1 MQPVDENAS
10 PARAKANA
18 FPDSSAAA
26 DQKLESFGY
35 KQTLR
40 RDLGYFS
47 SFALSFSIISITTGL
62 FADYGAGLH
71 IAGPAFIW
79 TWLIVG
85 AGQLLV
91 ALVFARLA
99 RQIPLSGYAYQW
111 VSRLAGRGLGWWAGW
126 MMIIQFISGM
136 PGVCYALA
144 SYLVPFLGFA
154 PSSRN
159 VILVTVLTLISIALI
174 NQFGIH
180 LASRVNDVS
189 VIAEIL
195 GAFVVGVVLLGI
207 ALVRKTHPVGFLVT
221 HPAQPAGFAYLGAFA
236 FSSLMSAWTLT
247 GFEGAANLAEETT
260 VPEKQ
265 IPVAIVGSEVSS
277 VLLGFLVLAG
287 FTLAIPSL
295 QIAADHPAP
304 LLYIMGA
311 YFPPLIVNLVMLS
324 VFIAIYACA
333 LANLTAVTRMV
344 WAMARD
350 RQLPASLWLGRIS
363 AHKVPANAIWIV
375 TVLSASFACW
385 AKLEVV
391 ITGIA
396 ALAGYITYAIVVVA
410 VLFATRKQLR
420 IASQGHSVPVWLS
433 VAALVWILS
442 LLGFLSIPRSGWI
455 NSVATLIAIGIG
467 GLVYLMVHRAAHFA
481 KEGGV
486 A

>member
-159 VILVTVLTLISIALI
+159 VIFVTVLTLISIALI

-207 ALVRKTHPVGFLVT
+207 ALVQDPSGRLSGHPSRATQRARLRGSLCVFLTHERVDT
-221 HPAQPAGFAYLGAFA
+221 
-236 FSSLMSAWTLT
+236 
-247 GFEGAANLAEETT
+247 
-260 VPEKQ
+260 
-265 IPVAIVGSEVSS
+265 
-277 VLLGFLVLAG
+277 
-287 FTLAIPSL
+287 
-295 QIAADHPAP
+295 
-304 LLYIMGA
+304 
-311 YFPPLIVNLVMLS
+311 
-324 VFIAIYACA
+324 
-333 LANLTAVTRMV
+333 
-344 WAMARD
+344 D
-350 RQLPASLWLGRIS
+350 RL
-363 AHKVPANAIWIV
+363 
-375 TVLSASFACW
+375 
-385 AKLEVV
+385 
-391 ITGIA
+391 
-396 ALAGYITYAIVVVA
+396 
-410 VLFATRKQLR
+410 
-420 IASQGHSVPVWLS
+420 
-433 VAALVWILS
+433 
-442 LLGFLSIPRSGWI
+442 
-455 NSVATLIAIGIG
+455 
-467 GLVYLMVHRAAHFA
+467 
-481 KEGGV
+481 
-486 A
+486 